1 MASMSSRAD
10 SLKRVSCVTFAAL
23 ATACADAAPPAAS
36 VCPARPDAAV
46 TQIDLFDGDPADQ
59 AQLAPDDDRAGT
71 NTYSVKGVYDA
82 GRTLTIRCHYGHAT
96 TDVKLAKP
104 VAQCRYSGDAH
115 PALACK

>member
-1 MASMSSRAD
+1 MILTSASSAGRIGLA
-10 SLKRVSCVTFAAL
+10 CL
-23 ATACADAAPPAAS
+23 ATLCIAVHAAPRAAS

-46 TQIDLFDGDPADQ
+46 TQIDLFDGAPADR
-59 AQLAPDDDRAGT
+59 ALLAPDDDLAGG

-82 GRTLTIRCHYGHAT
+82 GRTLTIRCHYGEAT

-104 VAQCRYSGDAH
+104 VARCRVSGDTR